1 MEKSTAKEWAKAQGY
16 KRYLGSSI
24 KGETAIDWSDRRAR
38 AALLDSI
45 VADADRLL
53 ELSRQAQ
60 GELAEDSAERQGI
73 VAAAELLGQLL
84 LQDVER
90 TDDGVGLRDGVSR
103 DRMMSVHD
111 PEMCHGHKS
120 SSRRF
125 DGHKAAIVV
134 DTDSQLITAVEVLP
148 GNDPDNLG
156 ALELVEQ
163 SEANT
168 GVPVEE
174 SMAMPLMATA
184 TPGRPSPMRSGTL
197 IARVPDR
204 PNRSHFP
211 KEDFHIDL
219 EAGTCTCPAGN
230 VARRIVS
237 FGTRTRPT
245 GRTHRLNGFRFD
257 GAVCGVCSL
266 RSQCVAGS
274 SGLGR
279 TVQLHPQEALLQQ
292 ARALQQSEAFAGY
305 RQRRVVVE
313 HRLARLVQ
321 LGIRQARY
329 FGRVTTKFQLY
340 LAATVA
346 NLTLVASK
354 AGLPEDTGGA
364 SKVGSALRAGTIH
377 STVDFIS
384 ARLCQIWALALL
396 TSASLPKLISPNRA
410 FRPGF

>member
-1 MEKSTAKEWAKAQGY
+1 M
-16 KRYLGSSI
+16 
-24 KGETAIDWSDRRAR
+24 
-38 AALLDSI
+38 
-45 VADADRLL
+45 
-53 ELSRQAQ
+53 
-60 GELAEDSAERQGI
+60 
-73 VAAAELLGQLL
+73 AAAELLGQLL

-90 TDDGVGLRDGVSR
+90 AEGGVSLKDGVSR

-111 PEMCHGHKS
+111 PEMRHGHKS

-134 DTDSQLITAVEVLP
+134 DSDSQLITAVEVLA
-148 GNDPDNLG
+148 GNAPDNLG

-174 SMAMPLMATA
+174 SMGDAADGDGDTRQA
-184 TPGRPSPMRSGTL
+184 FADAGRTL
-197 IARVPDR
+197 IAGVPDR

-237 FGTRTRPT
+237 CGTRTGPT

-257 GAVCGVCSL
+257 GTVCGVCPL
-266 RSQCVAGS
+266 RSQWVAGS

-305 RQRRVVVE
+305 RQRRAVVE

-321 LGIRQARY
+321 LGIRQSTLLRPRQNQVPAVLGCHRGQPDPGGLQSRSARRY
-329 FGRVTTKFQLY
+329 R
-340 LAATVA
+340 AA
-346 NLTLVASK
+346 
-354 AGLPEDTGGA
+354 LPKSAVPSVPGP
-364 SKVGSALRAGTIH
+364 SIPPLISFLHGSARFGH
-377 STVDFIS
+377 
-384 ARLCQIWALALL
+384 
-396 TSASLPKLISPNRA
+396 
-410 FRPGF
+410 